1 MKRKLCLLKN
11 KRAEGYIDV
20 CVTVVVFVM
29 LILSI
34 IHVSGLF
41 ILHQQVDV
49 VCDNILEAAT
59 ASGRFDTEVHSMAAA
74 MKAQYFD
81 FDYQTQA
88 AHYHSGKCV
97 QLGEPMTVTVKL
109 HTYFQ
114 LFGDIQVPMTI
125 TVTKSGLSER
135 YWK

>member
-1 MKRKLCLLKN
+1 MNLLKN
-11 KRAEGYIDV
+11 KKAEGYIDV

-34 IHVSGLF
+34 IHVSGMF

-49 VCDNILEAAT
+49 VCNNILEAAT
-59 ASGRFDTEVHSMAAA
+59 ASGRFGTEVQDTIAD
-74 MKAQYFD
+74 MKDQYFD
-81 FDYQTQA
+81 FSYALSADRY
-88 AHYHSGKCV
+88 YSGRSI
-97 QLGEPMTVTVKL
+97 QLGEKMTVTVRL
-109 HTYFQ
+109 NTTFQ